1 MRYIEEVNVGSID
14 LGYHVTSYN
23 LNSSFNLKR
32 VEDKHEC
39 VGQAFAKQ
47 LMTKPEWNVKL
58 CYFEDSKSAFV
69 TYKDCNKCNS
79 NELNAVEGE
88 TKFTGYR
95 RLADYVYSTG
105 LVNKLIREKEVKDI
119 FHELELSCSVEEP
132 KSAVLT
138 TGRASE
144 GGAAAVPQKHL
155 ATMRLA
161 QRESITS
168 ANVLTTETTNH
179 HASISPFIAYESSTS
194 QHSLTATPEEGRGG
208 AAAAAVPQREP
219 TVAETRQ
226 NQART
231 NVLPTN
237 TPNHHASV
245 SPFLAHEPSA
255 TQHPS
260 TASNPSDM
268 IEKRHALR
276 AGNRKVK
283 EKLAH
288 YRATY
293 ISNDDQWKRD
303 TGVLFYRMLSKWLLL
318 QAENTMSIRKF
329 DCTELN
335 KRMDEFEMFMDDLL
349 ASEKSDEEDDAKL
362 FHMKMIESCVKEL
375 KDKFQ

>member
-1 MRYIEEVNVGSID
+1 MRYTEVVNVGSID

-23 LNSSFNLKR
+23 LNSLYNPKR
-32 VEDKHEC
+32 IEDIREC

-47 LMTKPEWNVKL
+47 LITKPEWNVKV
-58 CYFEDSKSAFV
+58 CYFEDDKPAYV
-69 TYKDCNKCNS
+69 TYKDCNKCNGK
-79 NELNAVEGE
+79 EQNAKEGT

-105 LVNKLIREKEVKDI
+105 LVKKLIQEKEVKDI
-119 FHELELSCSVEEP
+119 FHDLKLSFSCSEEEP

-155 ATMRLA
+155 ATMMLA
-161 QRESITS
+161 QREPITRT
-168 ANVLTTETTNH
+168 NVLATETTNH
-179 HASISPFIAYESSTS
+179 HVSISPFIAYEPSTS
-194 QHSLTATPEEGRGG
+194 QHSITATSEEERGGGRGG
-208 AAAAAVPQREP
+208 AAPI
-219 TVAETRQ
+219 VAETRQ

-231 NVLPTN
+231 NVLPTD

-276 AGNRKVK
+276 AGNRKVQ

-293 ISNDDQWKRD
+293 TSNDDQWKRD